1 MNLPEIAM
9 TETLF
14 GGVLIAAALFFV
26 SRRLG
31 LSNFWAGILS
41 GVVPFLL
48 YLAYSQQHWAGGDVL
63 TIHFAVYLASA
74 GLFVVFGSMQK
85 KNQTMHWAPRLI
97 IVFFVGLVVLN
108 AIFLNIAMRGM
119 PDFISDI
126 LLPNQHQQT
135 IHTAFPGI
143 VPHDLNKLYEPHL
156 KQVEAQRDLDWQVQ
170 LEGLDNLS
178 SGQAHTVIVHLL
190 DKQGVAISQAN
201 VHMTMWR
208 MANSRDDQQF
218 VFQEISAG
226 NYQTTMNLPD
236 EGRWL
241 SELHIQ
247 QGEHSFLKQQPVEV
261 FAGAAG
267 SK

>member
-26 SRRLG
+26 SRRFG

-63 TIHFAVYLASA
+63 TINFAVYLASA
-74 GLFVVFGSMQK
+74 GLFVVFGGMQK

-97 IVFFVGLVVLN
+97 ISFFVGLVVLN

-119 PDFISDI
+119 PDFISDM
-126 LLPNQHQQT
+126 LLPNQHQET
-135 IHTAFPGI
+135 IHTAFPGV

-156 KQVEAQRDLDWQVQ
+156 KQIEAQRDLNWQVQ
-170 LEGLDNLS
+170 IEGLERLR
-178 SGQAHTVIVHLL
+178 SGQAQAVIVHLV
-190 DKQGVAISQAN
+190 DKQGVAISQAK

-218 VFQEISAG
+218 VFQEVSAG
-226 NYQTTMNLPD
+226 NYQATINLPD

-241 SELHIQ
+241 SELHIE
-247 QGEHSFLKQQPVEV
+247 QGENSFLKQQPIEV
-261 FAGAAG
+261 QDGAAV

>member
-1 MNLPEIAM
+1 LNLPEIAM

-14 GGVLIAAALFFV
+14 GGVLIAAALFFF

-63 TIHFAVYLASA
+63 TIHFAVYLASS
-74 GLFVVFGSMQK
+74 GLFVVFGGMQK
-85 KNQTMHWAPRLI
+85 KNQIMHWAPRLI
-97 IVFFVGLVVLN
+97 IGFFVGLVVLN

-119 PDFISDI
+119 PDFISNI
-126 LLPNQHQQT
+126 LLPNQHQET

-156 KQVEAQRDLDWQVQ
+156 KQVEAQRDLGWQVQ

-208 MANSRDDQQF
+208 MANSRDDQQY
-218 VFQEISAG
+218 VFQEVSAG
-226 NYQTTMNLPD
+226 NYQTTMNLPV

-247 QGEHSFLKQQPVEV
+247 QGENSFLKQQSIEV
-261 FAGAAG
+261 LAGAVA